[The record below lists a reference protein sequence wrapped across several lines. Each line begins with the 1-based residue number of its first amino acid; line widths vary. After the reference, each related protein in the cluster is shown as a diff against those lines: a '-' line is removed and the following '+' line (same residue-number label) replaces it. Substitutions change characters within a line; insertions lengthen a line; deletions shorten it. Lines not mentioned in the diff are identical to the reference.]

1 MKFEKIKDVEE
12 LKSLGVDPD
21 ILEYTATIND
31 MIRSG
36 LKVTLRNG
44 KSFYLHKILKSN
56 LDTLK
61 RAITKK
67 WDGII
72 LSDGMEGSGKTSTTA
87 GACAYLSEGKFT
99 LNDVLYTPK
108 QIEEWIDKAEPGS
121 VGMIDEFALVGLSS
135 EYMGKIQRTI
145 IKRFTTMRSKRLTLF
160 IVLPSIWLLAKYFA
174 IGRTRCLLHSYS
186 PNGIERGFFK
196 FYSYNEKKTLYLK
209 GKKNWDSDTIKPAF
223 KGYSL
228 DNLRGLFWDE
238 DDYESRK
245 QKYTKEA
252 LEEQDRDTMR
262 EAVIKAI
269 KDLHKIGVRC
279 KECKIRSKLTY
290 KEIAYLFGYSDR
302 HIHRLIE
309 VEKDPF

>member
-1 MKFEKIKDVEE
+1 MKIEKIKNVEE
-12 LKSLGVDPD
+12 LKALGVDPD
-21 ILEYTATIND
+21 ILDYGATIQD
-31 MIRSG
+31 MIKSG
-36 LKVTLRNG
+36 LKVTIRNG
-44 KSFYLHKILKSN
+44 KSFYLDKKLKSN

-61 RAITKK
+61 RAISKK

-72 LSDGMEGSGKTSTTA
+72 LFDGMEGSGKTSLTA
-87 GACAYLSEGKFT
+87 GVCGYLSDGK
-99 LNDVLYTPK
+99 LKLEDILYTPK
-108 QIEEWIDKAEPGS
+108 QIEEWIDKAEYGA
-121 VGMIDEFALVGLSS
+121 VGFIDEFALVGLSS

-145 IKRFTTMRSKRLTLF
+145 IKRFTTMRSKRLTLG

-174 IGRTRCLLHSYS
+174 IGRTRCLLHTYS

-196 FYSYNEKKTLYLK
+196 FFSYNEKKTLYLK
-209 GKKNWDSDTIKPAF
+209 GKKNWDSEIIKPAF

-228 DNLRGLFWDE
+228 DNLRGIFWNE
-238 DDYESRK
+238 EDYEARK

-262 EAVIKAI
+262 DAVIKAI
-269 KDLHKIGVRC
+269 KDLNKIGVRC
-279 KECKIRSKLTY
+279 KECEKRSKLTY
-290 KEIAYLFGYSDR
+290 RDIAYLFGYSER